1 MPKFKIG
8 DKISNGKIQY
18 TVLDIQTN
26 CLGDSCYVFKHPIKD
41 NNFIW
46 ISEEV
51 DELFELVS
59 TNSDSFNWQ
68 SFRAEAA
75 KDILCAM
82 IASPSIIKLKD
93 DKGNLIEFCKEDA
106 CKVSIEYADELFKQL
121 KEKEE
126 K

>member
-26 CLGDSCYVFKHPIKD
+26 SLGDSCYVFKHPIKD
-41 NNFIW
+41 DNFIW
-46 ISEEV
+46 ISEQI
-51 DELFELVS
+51 DESFELVP
-59 TNSDSFNWQ
+59 TNSDELVPTDSDSFDWQ

-75 KDILCAM
+75 KDILC
-82 IASPSIIKLKD
+82 SIIQSGYYGEDRIEHQSELGVKYANALVLKLK
-93 DKGNLIEFCKEDA
+93 ET
-106 CKVSIEYADELFKQL
+106 
-121 KEKEE
+121 EE

>member
-8 DKISNGKIQY
+8 DKISNGKLQY

-26 CLGDSCYVFKHPIKD
+26 SVGDLCYVFKHPTKND
-41 NNFIW
+41 NFIW
-46 ISEEV
+46 ISEQV
-51 DELFELVS
+51 DKSFVLVPTNS
-59 TNSDSFNWQ
+59 TNSVSFDWE

-75 KDILCAM
+75 KDILCA
-82 IASPSIIKLKD
+82 IIQSGYYGEERVLRQSKLAVKYAD
-93 DKGNLIEFCKEDA
+93 SLIE
-106 CKVSIEYADELFKQL
+106 QL

>member
-26 CLGDSCYVFKHPIKD
+26 CIGDLCYVFKHPIKD
-41 NNFIW
+41 DNFIW
-46 ISEEV
+46 VSEEV
-51 DELFELVS
+51 DKSFELVPTNS
-59 TNSDSFNWQ
+59 DELVPTNSDSFDWQ

-75 KDILCAM
+75 KDILCAIIQSGYCGEDR
-82 IASPSIIKLKD
+82 IAHQSAL
-93 DKGNLIEFCKEDA
+93 A
-106 CKVSIEYADELFKQL
+106 VRYADSLIKQL
-121 KEKEE
+121 EEKEE